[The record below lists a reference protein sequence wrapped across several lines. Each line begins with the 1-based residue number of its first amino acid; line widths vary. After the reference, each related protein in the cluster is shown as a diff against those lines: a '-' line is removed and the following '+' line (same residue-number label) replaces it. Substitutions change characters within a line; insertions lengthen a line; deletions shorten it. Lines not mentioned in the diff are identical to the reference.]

1 MKRNIM
7 KKTMLCALSLSF
19 ALLLASCKKATNEQ
33 SVSKTNIFANKDV
46 LAYAKKESEKANNKK
61 QVYQVIDSSKYN
73 VISNNSTYA
82 LLEDVDT
89 EENYLFICANNNIV
103 DLKNGS
109 SDSVDDVTAYDT
121 IDDIY
126 GYFNIDYDSGDQMV
140 IDYKGDVIVE
150 KGEYY
155 DIYFNRL
162 ISESYNDGPIT
173 FYDIITC
180 KKTSDNVTKIIYKID
195 ATIKNGVIS
204 SDFTRTKVE
213 SADDIDY
220 SVCDKTI
227 DNSSMS
233 LKEYDITYINKSIIV
248 KDLKGNIKSSLT
260 LEISTSP
267 IALDDKLIYQTKET
281 VTINDDY
288 TYFDGTSYVSLKTYQ
303 FDLSSGKTTEIKDYG
318 YVIGNVNNY
327 IFGYNE
333 KKDRN
338 YIAGIYA
345 ELQKID
351 DKRLSKVTINAT
363 IDKNG
368 KILSTKIGEVG
379 NSIAY
384 LNDNTYILYN
394 NSVISLLDKKGN
406 SKINL
411 YDSDIRVDYK
421 NELIFMPASQGY
433 YILDTDLKLLETE
446 SIKGS
451 STLNALFSDS
461 YALTSISG
469 QGGSLVKFE
478 GKKVEVVDRFDY
490 IYTISSLISSSSILS
505 ECKYV
510 ITNDTLTNMNMY
522 LVETKT
528 TSGIMIKV
536 YSSNGEEIASYD
548 NVINLSFDNDSTI
561 KMTITNST
569 ATYYYGS
576 TTLSQVENN

>member
-33 SVSKTNIFANKDV
+33 SVSKTNIFANKDI
-46 LAYAKKESEKANNKK
+46 LAYAKKESEKGNNKK
-61 QVYQVIDSSKYN
+61 QVYQAIDSSKYN

-82 LLEDVDT
+82 LLKDVDT
-89 EENYLFICANNNIV
+89 DENYLFICANNNIV

-121 IDDIY
+121 IDDVY

-140 IDYKGDVIVE
+140 IDYKGEVIVE
-150 KGEYY
+150 KGEYN
-155 DIYFNRL
+155 DISFNRL
-162 ISESYNDGPIT
+162 ISESINDGPIT

-180 KKTSDNVTKIIYKID
+180 KKTSDDVTTLIYKID
-195 ATIKNGVIS
+195 ATIENGYIS

-227 DNSSMS
+227 NNSSMP

-248 KDLKGNIKSSLT
+248 KDLKGNLKSSLT
-260 LEISTSP
+260 LDISSSP
-267 IALDDKLIYQTKET
+267 IALDDKLMYQTKET

-288 TYFDGTSYVSLKTYQ
+288 TYFDGTSYVLLKTYQ

-318 YVIGNVNNY
+318 YVIGNANSY
-327 IFGYNE
+327 ILGYNE

-345 ELQKID
+345 SLQKID

-379 NSIAY
+379 NGIAY
-384 LNDNTYILYN
+384 LNDNTYVLYN

-406 SKINL
+406 AKINL
-411 YDSDIRVDYK
+411 FNSNIRIDYE

-490 IYTISSLISSSSILS
+490 IYTTSSLISSGSILS

-510 ITNDTLTNMNMY
+510 ITNDTLTYMNMY

-528 TSGIMIKV
+528 TDGVMIQV

-548 NVINLSFDNDSTI
+548 NVINLSFDKDTTI

-569 ATYYYGS
+569 AAYYYGS

>member
-33 SVSKTNIFANKDV
+33 SVSKTNIFANKDI
-46 LAYAKKESEKANNKK
+46 LAYAKKESEKGNNKK
-61 QVYQVIDSSKYN
+61 QVYQAIDSSKYN

-82 LLEDVDT
+82 LLKDVDT
-89 EENYLFICANNNIV
+89 DENYLFICANNNIV

-121 IDDIY
+121 IDDVY
-126 GYFNIDYDSGDQMV
+126 GYFNIDYDSGNQMV
-140 IDYKGDVIVE
+140 IDYKGEVIVE
-150 KGEYY
+150 KGEYN
-155 DIYFNRL
+155 DISFNRL
-162 ISESYNDGPIT
+162 ISESINDGPIT

-180 KKTSDNVTKIIYKID
+180 EKTSDNVTTIIYKID
-195 ATIKNGVIS
+195 ATIENGYIS
-204 SDFTRTKVE
+204 SEFTRTKVE

-227 DNSSMS
+227 NDSLMP

-248 KDLKGNIKSSLT
+248 KDLKGNLKSSLT
-260 LEISTSP
+260 LDISSSP
-267 IALDDKLIYQTKET
+267 IALDDKLMYQTKET

-288 TYFDGTSYVSLKTYQ
+288 TYFDGTSYVLLKTYQ

-318 YVIGNVNNY
+318 YVIGNANSY
-327 IFGYNE
+327 ILGYNE

-345 ELQKID
+345 SLQKID

-379 NSIAY
+379 NGIAY
-384 LNDNTYILYN
+384 LNDNTYVLYN

-406 SKINL
+406 AKINL
-411 YDSDIRVDYK
+411 FNSNIRIDYE

-490 IYTISSLISSSSILS
+490 IYTTSSLISSGSILS

-510 ITNDTLTNMNMY
+510 ITNDTLTYMNMY

-528 TSGIMIKV
+528 TDGVMIQV

-548 NVINLSFDNDSTI
+548 NVINLSFDKDTTI

-569 ATYYYGS
+569 AAYYYGS